1 MVALV
6 LFLLAASPA
15 ESTEARV
22 RRLQETLV
30 APCCWAETVAVHR
43 SETAAQIRAEVG
55 ALVASGKSDREILDR
70 FKSQYGARILVEPE
84 GGLRLWAYFI
94 PTAAAMAGL
103 GLVVL
108 VLRRFL
114 STPSSSPAS
123 TL

>member
-1 MVALV
+1 MVALL
-6 LFLLAASPA
+6 LFLLSAAPA
-15 ESTEARV
+15 ESNAARV

-43 SETAAQIRAEVG
+43 SETAAQIRAEV
-55 ALVASGKSDREILDR
+55 AAMVTAGKSDREILGR
-70 FKSQYGARILVEPE
+70 FKAQYGARVLVEPE

-94 PTAAAMAGL
+94 PTAAALAGL

-108 VLRRFL
+108 VLRRFV
-114 STPSSSPAS
+114 STPSSAPAS